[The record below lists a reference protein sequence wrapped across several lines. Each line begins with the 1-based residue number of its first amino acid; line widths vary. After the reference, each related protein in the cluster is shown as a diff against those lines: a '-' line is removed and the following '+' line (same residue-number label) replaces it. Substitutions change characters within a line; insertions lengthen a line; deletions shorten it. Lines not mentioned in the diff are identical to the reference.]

1 MTAADAKILQTV
13 VTPAGSETVVQI
25 QISDVS
31 PPDEKSALDAAAIR
45 IDITA
50 RLPADPNPR
59 IAAIHYEA
67 IARAQEVLTRLA
79 KETNRPE

>member
-1 MTAADAKILQTV
+1 MALADAKILQTV

-31 PPDEKSALDAAAIR
+31 PPDEKSVADAAAIR

-50 RLPADPNPR
+50 RLPVDPNPR

-67 IARAQEVLTRLA
+67 IVRAQEVLARLA